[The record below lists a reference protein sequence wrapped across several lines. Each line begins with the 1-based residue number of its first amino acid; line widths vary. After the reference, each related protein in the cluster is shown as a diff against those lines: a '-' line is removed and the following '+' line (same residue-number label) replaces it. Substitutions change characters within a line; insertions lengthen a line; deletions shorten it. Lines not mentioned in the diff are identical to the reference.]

1 MEEKK
6 GFGEM
11 LNTFFA
17 GKGFYIV
24 LLLCAGL
31 IATSIWLMASGSRA
45 DVEADSGR
53 ENALPGAVAAES
65 QETGDAAETADT
77 GNRKP
82 RWEASVPVMETEETP
97 VSEIVPET
105 PEVNAQPAPAGEA
118 AETAETA
125 AEAPAGYFIWPVN
138 GPVERSYSVEA
149 LSYDPTM
156 GDWRVHGGVDLGAGA
171 GAQVLA
177 VNNGTVSA
185 VYRDEMLGNVVEVDH
200 GNGLVSVYANLQ
212 DSPSVR
218 VGQSVGVGD
227 VLGAVGASALGE
239 SGETSHLHFAMRL
252 NGETAD
258 PALWL
263 PER

>member
-1 MEEKK
+1 MEEKNSFSEK
-6 GFGEM
+6 
-11 LNTFFA
+11 LSDFFA

-45 DVEADSGR
+45 DVEADIGR

-82 RWEASVPVMETEETP
+82 HWEASVPVMETEETP
-97 VSEIVPET
+97 VSEIAPET
-105 PEVNAQPAPAGEA
+105 PEVNAQPAQTRETS
-118 AETAETA
+118 ETAE
-125 AEAPAGYFIWPVN
+125 AETPAGYFIWPVN

-171 GAQVLA
+171 GAQVLS

-252 NGETAD
+252 DGQPAD